1 MLELKNNTQIKNLID
16 LLSKEYEVYEN
27 TVLNGTA
34 VDYLFL
40 NKHKGVI
47 ILNITQELN
56 LSVNDSL
63 SVCLDNLYLPENN
76 KLYLSAFVLTVQND
90 CFCLLYKISDKKYL
104 NLNFYLDYSESIYEK
119 IQKNLNPLP
128 PKEI

>member
-47 ILNITQELN
+47 ILNITRELN
-56 LSVNDSL
+56 LSVKDSL

-76 KLYLSAFVLTVQND
+76 KLYL
-90 CFCLLYKISDKKYL
+90 
-104 NLNFYLDYSESIYEK
+104 
-119 IQKNLNPLP
+119 
-128 PKEI
+128 